1 MQITE
6 ALERRTID
14 YAERMSNGDVMLHCT
29 DGHSV
34 HLGVHEDGHIELKA
48 VNVSIFIHPMM

>member
-14 YAERMSNGDVMLHCT
+14 YAERMPNGDVMLHCV

-34 HLGVHEDGHIELKA
+34 HLTVDEEGHIALKA
-48 VNVSIFIHPMM
+48 VNVSIYIKPF